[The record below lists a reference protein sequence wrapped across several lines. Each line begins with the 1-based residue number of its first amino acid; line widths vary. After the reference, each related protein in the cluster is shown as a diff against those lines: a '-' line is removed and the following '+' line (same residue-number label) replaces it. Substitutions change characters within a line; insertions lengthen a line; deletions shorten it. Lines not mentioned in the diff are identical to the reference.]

1 MKRFGFFK
9 GLPYSDC
16 YENFSDYEKFENTL
30 SKEKIIEHI
39 EALPVGLT
47 SLLSPPSYN

>member
-16 YENFSDYEKFENTL
+16 YENFSGYEKFENT
-30 SKEKIIEHI
+30 
-39 EALPVGLT
+39 
-47 SLLSPPSYN
+47 SLERENH